1 MEKVLKRF
9 LLRPQTAVQPTQAAI
24 REVTQR
30 MEAMETQ
37 YALLSDSDLIDACI
51 FEMEA
56 LRAQYRF
63 LLRRAKEEGASGSC
77 LRLAWEG

>member
-1 MEKVLKRF
+1 MENVLKRAI
-9 LLRPQTAVQPTQAAI
+9 LRPQTPEAPTQQAI
-24 REVTQR
+24 REVTRR

-37 YALLSDSDLIDACI
+37 YAMLSDNDLIEACI

-63 LLRRAKEEGASGSC
+63 LLRRAKEENVSGSC
-77 LRLAWEG
+77 RRLAWEG

>member
-1 MEKVLKRF
+1 MENVLKRV
-9 LLRPQTAVQPTQAAI
+9 LLRPQTATQPTQAAI

-37 YALLSDSDLIDACI
+37 YAMLSDNDLIEACI

-63 LLRRAKEEGASGSC
+63 LLRRAKEENVSGAC
-77 LRLAWEG
+77 RRLAWEG